1 VYSAGSSSV
10 NIPIIAAAST
20 LSSSNIE
27 RAAYADDIRDDNT
40 SLSSFG
46 RQNPYMIFSSSDTFD
61 DDIAARDIFTSSD
74 IDDNIEAAAVYS
86 DDDDLNIQ
94 AEDVYSDEE
103 IEGALGGRMLGA
115 MLSDRL
121 TIDNSAPTTSG
132 PFTPQYFSTIPIDWL
147 PVKSDEQGNICYD
160 SDDD

>member
-1 VYSAGSSSV
+1 
-10 NIPIIAAAST
+10 
-20 LSSSNIE
+20 
-27 RAAYADDIRDDNT
+27 
-40 SLSSFG
+40 
-46 RQNPYMIFSSSDTFD
+46 MIFSSSDTFD
-61 DDIAARDIFTSSD
+61 DDIAARDIFTSSDIDDNIEAAAVYSDD